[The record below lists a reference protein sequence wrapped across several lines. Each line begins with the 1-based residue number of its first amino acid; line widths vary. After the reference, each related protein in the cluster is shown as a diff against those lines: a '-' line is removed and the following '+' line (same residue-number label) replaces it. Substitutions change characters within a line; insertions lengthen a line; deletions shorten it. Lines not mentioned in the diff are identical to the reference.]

1 MKFKP
6 GQLVTH
12 GDDWTFGVG
21 QENKYIVLQVIKVK
35 QPFGPTDYSENP
47 SLKLFCFQG
56 HNYGQTMFISSEG
69 MKEWK

>member
-21 QENKYIVLQVIKVK
+21 QENRYIVLQLIKRK
-35 QPFGPTDYSENP
+35 YSGTD